1 MMKMFKNLVMII
13 SLVLLFSGCSV
24 EPEAINYGKDQ
35 CAACR
40 MTIMEP
46 KFAGEIINNNGKVF
60 KFDDAHCVAEYL
72 QDGQIKQEDVK
83 MVVFT
88 NFNQPE
94 DFLQTNNAWFVK
106 SASLKSPMNGNVAAF
121 PDKAT
126 AEAEAK
132 SLQGEAGSWE
142 EIMKKL

>member
-1 MMKMFKNLVMII
+1 MMKFRISVMII
-13 SLVLLFSGCSV
+13 STALFFAGCSV
-24 EPEAINYGKDQ
+24 QPEAINYGKDQ

-72 QDGQIKQEDVK
+72 QAGQIKKEDVK

-88 NFNQPE
+88 NFKQPDE
-94 DFLQTNNAWFVK
+94 FLQTTNAWFVK
-106 SASLKSPMNGNVAAF
+106 SASLKSPMNGNVAAYA
-121 PDKAT
+121 DKAT
-126 AEAEAK
+126 AEAEAQ
-132 SLQGEAGSWE
+132 SLPGEAGSWE